1 MQLVKGE
8 VELAGDTMAAVSG
21 MLYLLFFVSFF
32 NLMDVSCKFKD
43 VGHGS

>member
-32 NLMDVSCKFKD
+32 NLDVSCKFED